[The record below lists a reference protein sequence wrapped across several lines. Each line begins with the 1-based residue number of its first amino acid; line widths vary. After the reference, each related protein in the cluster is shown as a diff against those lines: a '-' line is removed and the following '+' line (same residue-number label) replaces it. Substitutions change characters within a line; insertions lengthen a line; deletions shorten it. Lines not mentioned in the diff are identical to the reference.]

1 MPLTAELY
9 LDYEGEGIAVKPVF
23 VYDHIRF
30 NPVVQAAPDVDA
42 GHLLV
47 RDSEAEQALLT
58 VFARYGFTKK
68 RDQFVQLDEEKS
80 YDFLTQGLEE
90 LPERVEIF
98 YEASFERRPVRP
110 MPKVTAGVSVNDM
123 DLLEVTFN
131 MKDVDYQELV
141 DILDSYRQKKR
152 YHRMKDRS
160 FVTLGDQQ
168 LRAIASLV
176 ENAGLKKKDLAGG
189 KIELPLSEAMYL
201 DGLARET
208 RACSSCAA
216 AASARS
222 CAASASHRRP
232 TTRCRLR

>member
-1 MPLTAELY
+1 
-9 LDYEGEGIAVKPVF
+9 
-23 VYDHIRF
+23 
-30 NPVVQAAPDVDA
+30 
-42 GHLLV
+42 
-47 RDSEAEQALLT
+47 
-58 VFARYGFTKK
+58 
-68 RDQFVQLDEEKS
+68 
-80 YDFLTQGLEE
+80 
-90 LPERVEIF
+90 
-98 YEASFERRPVRP
+98 

-201 DGLARET
+201 DGLAREDEGLQLV
-208 RACSSCAA
+208 
-216 AASARS
+216 RS
-222 CAASASHRRP
+222 RRFREIVRGIRQP
-232 TTRCRLR
+232 QEADY